1 MTAPLW
7 TSKKIATALGA
18 GTLGGV
24 LGTAAIT
31 AAMLLE
37 TRVTGP
43 DQSAE
48 MTQVPAQ
55 AVESATG
62 VELREERASPW
73 IHWGYGTGWG
83 TLRGA
88 LALLGLRGPKATLL
102 HFAAISGAAA
112 TALPLLGIAPP
123 PQKTPAAKMI
133 AQTLNH
139 LLYAIVAGV
148 VCDAILGGEKP

>member
-1 MTAPLW
+1 MNL
-7 TSKKIATALGA
+7 KKIVTALGA

-43 DQSAE
+43 DQTDE
-48 MTQVPAQ
+48 MTRAPAQ

-62 VELREERASPW
+62 VDIQNEERASPY
-73 IHWGYGTGWG
+73 IHWAYGTGWG
-83 TLRGA
+83 ALRGA
-88 LALLGLRGPKATLL
+88 MALCGLRGPKATLL

-112 TALPLLGIAPP
+112 AALPLLGIAPP

-139 LLYAIVAGV
+139 LLYAIVVGA
-148 VCDAILGGEKP
+148 VCDALNDALNKE

>member
-1 MTAPLW
+1 MNI
-7 TSKKIATALGA
+7 KKIATALGA

-43 DQSAE
+43 DQTEE
-48 MTQVPAQ
+48 MTQAPAQ
-55 AVESATG
+55 AVENATG
-62 VELREERASPW
+62 VDLGNEERASPY
-73 IHWGYGTGWG
+73 IHWAYGTGWG
-83 TLRGA
+83 ALRGA
-88 LALLGLRGPKATLL
+88 LALCGLRGWKATLI
-102 HFAAISGAAA
+102 HFAALSGVAA

-139 LLYAIVAGV
+139 LLYAIVVGAV
-148 VCDAILGGEKP
+148 VDALSKEES